1 MERLHANFAIISKS
15 RNESDAKSSSVAN
28 IINVE
33 RKLSER
39 AGENGNYKTCNSR
52 FLPPFHL
59 VL

>member
-1 MERLHANFAIISKS
+1 MERLHANFAIISKF

-39 AGENGNYKTCNSR
+39 AGENGNYKCCHWRSISY
-52 FLPPFHL
+52 LPL
-59 VL
+59 